1 MTPPSIASDR
11 SPTPPEEL
19 PEGTLWIAP
28 DGHLYTFGT
37 RPWVG
42 ADGDEWIGADGAEW
56 LGSGYIDAQDQLIV
70 TTAEAAAAVT
80 AAVARIA
87 SDGWLSA
94 GEKTG
99 LVHSHKAMI
108 ENHTAL
114 DVMATAIGEAAADLP
129 VATEAVHA
137 LTEIGSTHI

>member
-56 LGSGYIDAQDQLIV
+56 LGSGYIDAQDQPIV

-87 SDGWLSA
+87 SYGWLSA
-94 GEKTG
+94 GEKPG
-99 LVHSHKAMI
+99 LAHPPTAHI
-108 ENHTAL
+108 PNHNTP
-114 DVMATAIGEAAADLP
+114 DATA
-129 VATEAVHA
+129 T
-137 LTEIGSTHI
+137 TNS

>member
-70 TTAEAAAAVT
+70 TTAAAAAAVT
-80 AAVARIA
+80 AAGARTA
-87 SDGWLSA
+87 SARRSA
-94 GEKTG
+94 ERSVGKG
-99 LVHSHKAMI
+99 CV
-108 ENHTAL
+108 
-114 DVMATAIGEAAADLP
+114 
-129 VATEAVHA
+129 
-137 LTEIGSTHI
+137 STCKSRWWPDQ

>member
-70 TTAEAAAAVT
+70 PTAEAAAAVT
-80 AAVARIA
+80 AARSEERRVGKECVSTCR
-87 SDGWLSA
+87 SL
-94 GEKTG
+94 GEE
-99 LVHSHKAMI
+99 VH
-108 ENHTAL
+108 
-114 DVMATAIGEAAADLP
+114 
-129 VATEAVHA
+129 
-137 LTEIGSTHI
+137 

>member
-70 TTAEAAAAVT
+70 TTAEAARSEEHTSELQSLMRISYAVFC
-80 AAVARIA
+80 
-87 SDGWLSA
+87 L
-94 GEKTG
+94 K
-99 LVHSHKAMI
+99 KKNN
-108 ENHTAL
+108 NHN
-114 DVMATAIGEAAADLP
+114 
-129 VATEAVHA
+129 
-137 LTEIGSTHI
+137 

>member
-42 ADGDEWIGADGAEW
+42 ADGAEWIGADGAEW
-56 LGSGYIDAQDQLIV
+56 LGSGYIVAPDQLIA

-80 AAVARIA
+80 SAVARVA
-87 SDGWLSA
+87 PA
-94 GEKTG
+94 GG
-99 LVHSHKAMI
+99 VS
-108 ENHTAL
+108 
-114 DVMATAIGEAAADLP
+114 AADRTSG
-129 VATEAVHA
+129 V
-137 LTEIGSTHI
+137 